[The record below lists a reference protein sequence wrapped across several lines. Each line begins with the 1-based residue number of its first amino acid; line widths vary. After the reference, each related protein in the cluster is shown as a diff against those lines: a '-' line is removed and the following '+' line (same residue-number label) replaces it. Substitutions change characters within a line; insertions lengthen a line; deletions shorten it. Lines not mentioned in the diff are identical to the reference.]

1 MKSIPI
7 ISLLAALVLL
17 GCQQQTVSYPTLR
30 PETPLA
36 SLPFFPADA
45 VIVSATP
52 SPEAPI
58 TPGKVLER
66 YTVQAGDTLSDIA
79 DRYNLSQDELMQMNG
94 LTNANFLRIGQ
105 VLQLRVQVSRVAP
118 STRLIPDS
126 EMVYSPSYA
135 GFDTGAFVARYPGL
149 LRTYSER
156 VDGVVLGG
164 ADIVQL
170 VAERYSVGPR
180 VLLALLEF
188 QSGWVTG
195 QPVSAFDRNFPFGLQ
210 DGNKTN
216 LYRQAAWAAN
226 TLNEGYYGGM
236 AGRTTTLK
244 FKDRS
249 RAQIHPSAN
258 FGSVG
263 LELALARTMNW
274 NDFQA
279 AIGTG
284 NKSFVQTYRTLL
296 GDPFANA
303 LEPLVPPNLKQPVM
317 RLPWTDGFTWYFT
330 GGPHGGWDSGSAWA
344 AVDFAP
350 RDQAGTCW
358 TSSDWAIAS
367 IPGTIVRA
375 EHGRVIEQLDGT
387 DFTSA
392 GWSILYMHMAAQGR
406 VAVGT
411 RVNTGDR

>member
-1 MKSIPI
+1 
-7 ISLLAALVLL
+7 
-17 GCQQQTVSYPTLR
+17 
-30 PETPLA
+30 
-36 SLPFFPADA
+36 
-45 VIVSATP
+45 
-52 SPEAPI
+52 
-58 TPGKVLER
+58 
-66 YTVQAGDTLSDIA
+66 
-79 DRYNLSQDELMQMNG
+79 
-94 LTNANFLRIGQ
+94 
-105 VLQLRVQVSRVAP
+105 
-118 STRLIPDS
+118 
-126 EMVYSPSYA
+126 
-135 GFDTGAFVARYPGL
+135 
-149 LRTYSER
+149 
-156 VDGVVLGG
+156 
-164 ADIVQL
+164 
-170 VAERYSVGPR
+170 
-180 VLLALLEF
+180 
-188 QSGWVTG
+188 
-195 QPVSAFDRNFPFGLQ
+195 
-210 DGNKTN
+210 
-216 LYRQAAWAAN
+216 
-226 TLNEGYYGGM
+226 M

-249 RAQIHPSAN
+249 RAQIHPAAN

-284 NKSFVQTYRTLL
+284 NKSFVQTYRTLF

-375 EHGRVIEQLDGT
+375 EHGRVIEQLDGN

-411 RVNTGDR
+411 RVNTGDRIGHPSCEGGAAETSHLHFARRYNGQWMPTDGSTPLILSGWQLFPTSEAYDGTMKRGTESHDTCNCRSETINAIVADEGK